1 MKKVIYLN
9 YDLSKPEDFMCY
21 NFLLNLG
28 RTKKSFVNTVLLSTH
43 LPQNYA
49 VSMGLTNLSKEQE
62 ISRTVEV
69 TVHKNMVQTE
79 SKEEVQA
86 TESPPKD
93 SRKAE
98 WMEEETAEDTALKIL
113 EEENPYPMFT
123 TEQLKRIWEKG
134 LDLDALTMGQKKAM
148 AKMMEDYVPAATA
161 YSLAGFEE

>member
-49 VSMGLTNLSKEQE
+49 MSEVLINLSKDQE
-62 ISRTVEV
+62 ISQTAESVI
-69 TVHKNMVQTE
+69 HKNRLPAE
-79 SKEEVQA
+79 LKEEVQA

-98 WMEEETAEDTALKIL
+98 WMEEETAEGTASEIL
-113 EEENPYPMFT
+113 EEETPYPMFNA
-123 TEQLKRIWEKG
+123 EQLKRIWEKG